1 MKLLREAYPQHQFFF
16 IIGADSLYEIEKWY
30 EPDQVLSQAVF
41 LAARREY
48 EDAHPSM
55 EKQIAI
61 LHNKYNA
68 DIRILHCEEMDIS
81 SEMLRERIAKGLSV
95 SDYVPPEV
103 FEFINNQGLYQE
115 KDKSMIDDITE
126 LRNDLKEKLSPL
138 RYEHTL
144 SVSFICTALAMC
156 YSFNLDQAEL
166 AGLLHDCAK
175 HYGNEEIIKK
185 CRKQDI
191 LLTDDELKAPVV
203 LHAKYGAWLAEHK
216 YNITDQEV
224 INAIRW
230 HTTGRPDM
238 SLLEKIVFT
247 ADFIE
252 PRRERAPD
260 LLHIRSLAFTDLDE
274 CVYQI
279 LKNTLEYL
287 ESKGKFV
294 DSVSNQAY
302 AYYKQVHNEKK
313 GETR

>member
-1 MKLLREAYPQHQFFF
+1 
-16 IIGADSLYEIEKWY
+16 
-30 EPDQVLSQAVF
+30 
-41 LAARREY
+41 
-48 EDAHPSM
+48 
-55 EKQIAI
+55 
-61 LHNKYNA
+61 
-68 DIRILHCEEMDIS
+68 
-81 SEMLRERIAKGLSV
+81 
-95 SDYVPPEV
+95 
-103 FEFINNQGLYQE
+103 
-115 KDKSMIDDITE
+115 MIDVIME
-126 LRNDLKEKLSPL
+126 LRNDLKEKLNPL
-138 RYEHTL
+138 RFEHTL
-144 SVSFICTALAMC
+144 SVSFICTALAMR
-156 YSFNLDQAEL
+156 YSCNLDQAEL

-191 LLTDDELKAPVV
+191 QLTDDELKAPVV
-203 LHAKYGAWLAEHK
+203 LHAKYGAWLAENK
-216 YNITDQEV
+216 YNVTDQEV
-224 INAIRW
+224 LNAIRW
-230 HTTGRPDM
+230 HTTGRPQM

-247 ADFIE
+247 ADYIE

-287 ESKGKFV
+287 ESKGSFV